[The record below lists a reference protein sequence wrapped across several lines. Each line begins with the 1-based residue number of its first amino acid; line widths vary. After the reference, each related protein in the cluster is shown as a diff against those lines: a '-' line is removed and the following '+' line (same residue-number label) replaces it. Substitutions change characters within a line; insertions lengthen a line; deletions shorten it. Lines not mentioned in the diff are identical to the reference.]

1 MKQLIIP
8 LSEEQQAL
16 IKLTVSSIDAKAA
29 KPICEALDAVDSVK
43 IDLNELESDG
53 DPNQIVIALGLL
65 AIGQVGKMLN
75 I

>member
-29 KPICEALDAVDSVK
+29 KPVCEALDAVDSVE
-43 IDLNELESDG
+43 IDLNELE
-53 DPNQIVIALGLL
+53 PNQIVIALGLL
-65 AIGQVGKMLN
+65 AISQVGKMLN

>member
-8 LSEEQQAL
+8 LSEEQQTL
-16 IKLTVSSIDAKAA
+16 IKLTVSIIDAKAT
-29 KPICEALDAVDSVK
+29 KPICEALDAMDSVE
-43 IDLNELESDG
+43 IDLNALKPDG

>member
-29 KPICEALDAVDSVK
+29 KPVCEALDAVDSVE
-43 IDLNELESDG
+43 IDLNEL

-65 AIGQVGKMLN
+65 AISQVGKMLN

>member
-8 LSEEQQAL
+8 LSEEQQTL
-16 IKLTVSSIDAKAA
+16 IKLTVSIIDAKAA
-29 KPICEALDAVDSVK
+29 KPICEALDAVDSVE
-43 IDLNELESDG
+43 IDLNELKPDG

-65 AIGQVGKMLN
+65 AIGQVGKKLN